1 MTAKERNQVMIQQLE
16 SKLKSLKNNLR
27 FTCDIDEQDK
37 LRSDIHRWEVHLCQL
52 HKERDDLK
60 TDKDVME
67 LDLIDGKLG
76 LK

>member
-1 MTAKERNQVMIQQLE
+1 MNQKERNQVMISQLE
-16 SKLKSLKNNLR
+16 SKLKSLKNNLN
-27 FTCDIDEQDK
+27 IMDEGEDKTK

-67 LDLIDGKLG
+67 LDLIDGRLG

>member
-1 MTAKERNQVMIQQLE
+1 MTPKLRNQVMISQLE
-16 SKLKSLKNNLR
+16 SKLKSLKNNLN
-27 FTCDIDEQDK
+27 IMDEGEDKTK

-52 HKERDDLK
+52 HTERDDLK

-67 LDLIDGKLG
+67 LDLIDGRLG

>member
-1 MTAKERNQVMIQQLE
+1 MNQKERNQVMISQLE
-16 SKLKSLKNNLR
+16 SKLKSLKNNVR
-27 FTCDIDEQDK
+27 FTIVEEDLTK
-37 LRSDIHRWEVHLCQL
+37 LYSDIHRWEVHLCQL

-67 LDLIDGKLG
+67 LDLIDGRLG

>member
-1 MTAKERNQVMIQQLE
+1 MNQKERNQVMISQLE
-16 SKLKSLKNNLR
+16 SKLKSLKNNLN
-27 FTCDIDEQDK
+27 FMDEGEDKTK

-67 LDLIDGKLG
+67 LDLIDGKIG

>member
-1 MTAKERNQVMIQQLE
+1 MNQKERNQVMTSQLE
-16 SKLKSLKNNLR
+16 SKLKSLKNNLN
-27 FTCDIDEQDK
+27 FMDEGQEKDK

-60 TDKDVME
+60 TDNDVME
-67 LDLIDGKLG
+67 LDLVEGRLG

>member
-1 MTAKERNQVMIQQLE
+1 MTPKLRNQVMISQLE
-16 SKLKSLKNNLR
+16 SKLKSLKNNLN
-27 FTCDIDEQDK
+27 FMDEGQEKDK

-67 LDLIDGKLG
+67 LYLVNGRLG

>member
-1 MTAKERNQVMIQQLE
+1 MTPKLRNQVMISQLE
-16 SKLKSLKNNLR
+16 SKLKSLKNNLN
-27 FTCDIDEQDK
+27 FMDDGEDKDK

-52 HKERDDLK
+52 HKERDNLK

-67 LDLIDGKLG
+67 LDLVNGKLG

>member
-1 MTAKERNQVMIQQLE
+1 MTPKLRNQVMISQLE
-16 SKLKSLKNNLR
+16 SKLKSLKNNPQ
-27 FTCDIDEQDK
+27 FMDDGEEKDK

-67 LDLIDGKLG
+67 LDLIDGRLG

>member
-1 MTAKERNQVMIQQLE
+1 MNQKERNQVMISQLE

-27 FTCDIDEQDK
+27 FMDDGEDKDK
-37 LRSDIHRWEVHLCQL
+37 LRSNIHRWEVHLCQL

-67 LDLIDGKLG
+67 LDLVNGKLG

>member
-1 MTAKERNQVMIQQLE
+1 MDDGEDKT
-16 SKLKSLKNNLR
+16 
-27 FTCDIDEQDK
+27 K

-67 LDLIDGKLG
+67 LDLVNGKLG

>member
-1 MTAKERNQVMIQQLE
+1 MNQKERNQVMISQLE
-16 SKLKSLKNNLR
+16 SKLKSLKNNLN
-27 FTCDIDEQDK
+27 IMDEGEDKTK

-67 LDLIDGKLG
+67 LYLIDGRLG

>member
-1 MTAKERNQVMIQQLE
+1 MTAKERNQVMISQLE
-16 SKLKSLKNNLR
+16 SKLKSLKNNLN
-27 FTCDIDEQDK
+27 FMDDSEDKTK

-60 TDKDVME
+60 IDKDVME
-67 LDLIDGKLG
+67 LDLIDGRLG

>member
-1 MTAKERNQVMIQQLE
+1 MNQKERNQVMISQLE
-16 SKLKSLKNNLR
+16 SKLKSLKNNLN
-27 FTCDIDEQDK
+27 FMDEGEDKTK

-67 LDLIDGKLG
+67 LDLIDGRLG

>member
-1 MTAKERNQVMIQQLE
+1 MNQKERNQVMISQLE
-16 SKLKSLKNNLR
+16 SKLKSLKNNLN
-27 FTCDIDEQDK
+27 FMDDGEDKTK

-67 LDLIDGKLG
+67 LDLVNGKLG

>member
-1 MTAKERNQVMIQQLE
+1 MTAKLRNQVMISQLE
-16 SKLKSLKNNLR
+16 SKLKSLKNNLN
-27 FTCDIDEQDK
+27 FMDDSQEKDK

-67 LDLIDGKLG
+67 LDLIDGRLG

>member
-1 MTAKERNQVMIQQLE
+1 MTPKLRNQVMISQLE
-16 SKLKSLKNNLR
+16 SKLKSLKNNLN
-27 FTCDIDEQDK
+27 FMDDGEDKTK
-37 LRSDIHRWEVHLCQL
+37 LRSDIHRWEVHLCTL

>member
-1 MTAKERNQVMIQQLE
+1 MTPKLRNQVMISQLE
-16 SKLKSLKNNLR
+16 SKLKSLKNNLN
-27 FTCDIDEQDK
+27 IMDEGEDKTK

-67 LDLIDGKLG
+67 LDLIDGRLG

>member
-1 MTAKERNQVMIQQLE
+1 MTPKLRNQVMISQLE
-16 SKLKSLKNNLR
+16 SKLKSLKNNLN
-27 FTCDIDEQDK
+27 FMDEGQEKDK

-60 TDKDVME
+60 TDNDVME
-67 LDLIDGKLG
+67 LDLVDGRLG

>member
-1 MTAKERNQVMIQQLE
+1 MNQKERNQVMISQLE
-16 SKLKSLKNNLR
+16 SKLKSLKNNLN
-27 FTCDIDEQDK
+27 FMDEGEDKTK

-67 LDLIDGKLG
+67 LYLIDGRLG

>member
-1 MTAKERNQVMIQQLE
+1 MTPKLRNQVMISQLE
-16 SKLKSLKNNLR
+16 SKLKSLKNNLK
-27 FTCDIDEQDK
+27 FMDEGEDKDK

-67 LDLIDGKLG
+67 LYLVNGRLG

>member
-1 MTAKERNQVMIQQLE
+1 MTAKERNQVMISQLE
-16 SKLKSLKNNLR
+16 SKLKSLKNNLN
-27 FTCDIDEQDK
+27 FMDEGEDKTK

-67 LDLIDGKLG
+67 LYLVNGRLG

>member
-1 MTAKERNQVMIQQLE
+1 MTPKLRNQVMISQLE
-16 SKLKSLKNNLR
+16 SKLKSLKNNLN
-27 FTCDIDEQDK
+27 FMDDGEDKTK

-60 TDKDVME
+60 IDKDVME
-67 LDLIDGKLG
+67 LDLIDGRLG

>member
-1 MTAKERNQVMIQQLE
+1 MNQKERNQVMISQLE
-16 SKLKSLKNNLR
+16 SKLKSLKNNLN
-27 FTCDIDEQDK
+27 FMDDGEDKTK

-67 LDLIDGKLG
+67 LYLIDGRLG

>member
-1 MTAKERNQVMIQQLE
+1 M
-16 SKLKSLKNNLR
+16 
-27 FTCDIDEQDK
+27 DEGEEKDK
-37 LRSDIHRWEVHLCQL
+37 LRSDIHRWEVHLSQL

-60 TDKDVME
+60 LDKDVME

>member
-1 MTAKERNQVMIQQLE
+1 MTPKERNQVMISQLE
-16 SKLKSLKNNLR
+16 SKLKSLKNNLN
-27 FTCDIDEQDK
+27 FMDEGEDKDK

-52 HKERDDLK
+52 HKERNDLNR
-60 TDKDVME
+60 DKDVME

>member
-1 MTAKERNQVMIQQLE
+1 MTPKLRNQVMISQLE
-16 SKLKSLKNNLR
+16 SKLKSLKNNLN
-27 FTCDIDEQDK
+27 FMDDGEDKTK

-67 LDLIDGKLG
+67 LYLVNGRLG

>member
-1 MTAKERNQVMIQQLE
+1 MTPKLRKQVMISQLE
-16 SKLKSLKNNLR
+16 SKLKSLKNNLN
-27 FTCDIDEQDK
+27 FMDDGEDKTK

-67 LDLIDGKLG
+67 LDLIYGRLG

>member
-1 MTAKERNQVMIQQLE
+1 MNQKERNQVMISQLE
-16 SKLKSLKNNLR
+16 SKLKSLKNNLN
-27 FTCDIDEQDK
+27 FMDDGEDKTK

-60 TDKDVME
+60 IDKDVME
-67 LDLIDGKLG
+67 LDLIDGRLG

>member
-1 MTAKERNQVMIQQLE
+1 MNQKERNQVMISQLE
-16 SKLKSLKNNLR
+16 SKLKSLKNNLN
-27 FTCDIDEQDK
+27 IMDEGEEKDK

-67 LDLIDGKLG
+67 LYLIDGRLG

>member
-1 MTAKERNQVMIQQLE
+1 MISQLE
-16 SKLKSLKNNLR
+16 SKLKALKNNLN
-27 FTCDIDEQDK
+27 FMDDGEDKTK

-67 LDLIDGKLG
+67 LYLIDGRLG

>member
-1 MTAKERNQVMIQQLE
+1 MTAKERNQVMISQLE
-16 SKLKSLKNNLR
+16 SKLKSLKNNLN
-27 FTCDIDEQDK
+27 IMDEGEDKTK

-67 LDLIDGKLG
+67 LYLIDGRLG

>member
-1 MTAKERNQVMIQQLE
+1 MNQKERNQVMISQLE
-16 SKLKSLKNNLR
+16 SKLKSLKNNVN
-27 FTCDIDEQDK
+27 FMDDGDEKDK

-67 LDLIDGKLG
+67 LYLIDGRLG